1 MKMMSKPF
9 VKIVVVSLSMLVGC
23 DKVGS
28 QPESSNTPA
37 SSLSMDMPPPA
48 TVEIH
53 AHPSEGPHHGSLV
66 ELGKEEFHAELVHD
80 SKSVTIYILDSDA
93 KAAVPIDSP
102 ELVINIVHDGKP
114 EQFKLTAVPD
124 DGDPSGRSSRF
135 VSNDTELASHVD
147 DEKALPKL
155 SVSIN
160 GKPYR
165 GVISH
170 NHSGHDHAH

>member
-28 QPESSNTPA
+28 KPESSNTPA

-80 SKSVTIYILDSDA
+80 SKSVTIYIFHQSQSFR
-93 KAAVPIDSP
+93 P
-102 ELVINIVHDGKP
+102 
-114 EQFKLTAVPD
+114 
-124 DGDPSGRSSRF
+124 
-135 VSNDTELASHVD
+135 
-147 DEKALPKL
+147 
-155 SVSIN
+155 
-160 GKPYR
+160 
-165 GVISH
+165 
-170 NHSGHDHAH
+170 